1 MLVSLEPEKARK
13 AIVKHLKNQFKDL
26 GKDDSA
32 FDERNMGKSLID
44 AAVNITTVA
53 ANLSSLVSPQNQ
65 IGIALLKL
73 LTD

>member
-1 MLVSLEPEKARK
+1 MLVSLEPEKERK
-13 AIVKHLKNQFKDL
+13 AIVKHLKKQFKDL